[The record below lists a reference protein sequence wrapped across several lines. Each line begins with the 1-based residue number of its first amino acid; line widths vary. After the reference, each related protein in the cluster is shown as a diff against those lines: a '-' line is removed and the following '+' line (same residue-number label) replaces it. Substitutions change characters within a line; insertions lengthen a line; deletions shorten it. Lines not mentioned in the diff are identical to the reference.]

1 MPTKRRRHSITE
13 TPRVEAALNRLRAQ
27 MQTDRLELGD
37 LVVRGAEA
45 KLAELENQGER
56 DAELRRRLAD
66 RIREGRINVDPE
78 IAKQA
83 RASWIPR
90 DVPPLD

>member
-13 TPRVEAALNRLRAQ
+13 TPPVEEALDRLRAQ
-27 MQTDRLELGD
+27 LGTDRLELGD

-45 KLAELENQGER
+45 KLAELENQDER

-66 RIREGRINVDPE
+66 RIRAGRSFGGDLDAAEEVRRHGWARE
-78 IAKQA
+78 IE
-83 RASWIPR
+83 
-90 DVPPLD
+90 